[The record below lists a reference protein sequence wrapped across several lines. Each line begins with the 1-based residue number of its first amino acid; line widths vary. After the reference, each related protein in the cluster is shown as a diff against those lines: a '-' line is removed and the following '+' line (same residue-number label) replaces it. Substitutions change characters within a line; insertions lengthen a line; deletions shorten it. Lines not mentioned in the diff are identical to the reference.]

1 MLRNFSKA
9 MNVYVVER
17 WDSMSALEKRY
28 NFWSLYLILICLG
41 VAFYSLYSNI
51 NNTWLISPPN
61 YILFIISVLAFIL
74 GIKGLKDK
82 RNWRTKT
89 RSWLTITLSSLLSI
103 ALFLALSFTLFF
115 SSFGANEHIK
125 TVSSPDNSYTIDF
138 YRWDAGAAGTFGVR
152 GELNG
157 PLWFKKRIYYEK
169 RTENVNVEWKSNNK
183 VSINNH
189 ILKLNEGETFGY

>member
-1 MLRNFSKA
+1 M
-9 MNVYVVER
+9 
-17 WDSMSALEKRY
+17 EKRY
-28 NFWSLYLILICLG
+28 NLWSFYLILICLG

-51 NNTWLISPPN
+51 INNWLIAPPN
-61 YILFIISVLAFIL
+61 YILFSISVLAFIL

-89 RSWLTITLSSLLSI
+89 RSWISITLSSLTSSV
-103 ALFLALSFTLFF
+103 LFLALSFTLLFLPF
-115 SSFGANEHIK
+115 RVNEHIE
-125 TVSSPDNSYTIDF
+125 TVSSPNNSYTIDF
-138 YRWDAGAAGTFGVR
+138 YRWDAGAGGTFGVR

-157 PLWFKKRIYYEK
+157 PLWFKKIIYYEK

-189 ILKLNEGETFGY
+189 ILKLDEGETFGY

>member
-1 MLRNFSKA
+1 MG
-9 MNVYVVER
+9 E
-17 WDSMSALEKRY
+17 SALEKRY
-28 NFWSLYLILICLG
+28 NFWSFYLIIICLG
-41 VAFYSLYSNI
+41 VALYSLYSSI
-51 NNTWLISPPN
+51 NNTWSISPPN
-61 YILFIISVLAFIL
+61 YILFVISVLAFIL
-74 GIKGLKDK
+74 GVKGLKYK

-89 RSWLTITLSSLLSI
+89 RSWLTITLSSLLSTV
-103 ALFLALSFTLFF
+103 LFLVLSFTLFF
-115 SSFGANEHIK
+115 SSFGANEYIK

-169 RTENVNVEWKSNNK
+169 RTENVNVEWENNNE

-189 ILKLNEGETFGY
+189 ILKLNEGDTFGY

>member
-1 MLRNFSKA
+1 MRT
-9 MNVYVVER
+9 
-17 WDSMSALEKRY
+17 LEKRY

-41 VAFYSLYSNI
+41 VVFYSLYSNI

-61 YILFIISVLAFIL
+61 YILFIISVLAFVL

-82 RNWRTKT
+82 RNWRTKA
-89 RSWLTITLSSLLSI
+89 RSWLTLTLSSLLSI
-103 ALFLALSFTLFF
+103 ALFLALLFTLFF
-115 SSFGANEHIK
+115 SQFGSNELIK
-125 TVSSPDNSYTIDF
+125 TVSSPDNSYTIDL
-138 YRWDAGAAGTFGVR
+138 YLWDAGAAGTFGVR

-169 RTENVNVEWKSNNK
+169 RTENVNVEWESNNK

>member
-1 MLRNFSKA
+1 MR
-9 MNVYVVER
+9 
-17 WDSMSALEKRY
+17 ALEKRY
-28 NFWSLYLILICLG
+28 NFWSLYLIIICLG
-41 VAFYSLYSNI
+41 VALYSLYSNI

-61 YILFIISVLAFIL
+61 YIILIISVLAFVL

-103 ALFLALSFTLFF
+103 ALFLALLFTLFF

-125 TVSSPDNSYTIDF
+125 TVSSPDNRYTLDF
-138 YRWDAGAAGTFGVR
+138 YLWDAGAAGTFGIR

>member
-1 MLRNFSKA
+1 M
-9 MNVYVVER
+9 
-17 WDSMSALEKRY
+17 
-28 NFWSLYLILICLG
+28 
-41 VAFYSLYSNI
+41 YSNI
-51 NNTWLISPPN
+51 KNTWLISPPN
-61 YILFIISVLAFIL
+61 YILFIISLLAFIL

-89 RSWLTITLSSLLSI
+89 RSWLTIILSSLLSI
-103 ALFLALSFTLFF
+103 VLFLALSFTLFF
-115 SSFGANEHIK
+115 SAFGANELIK

-138 YRWDAGAAGTFGVR
+138 YFWDAGAAGTFGVR

-169 RTENVNVEWKSNNK
+169 RTENVNVEWKSNHE
-183 VSINNH
+183 VSINNR

>member
-1 MLRNFSKA
+1 
-9 MNVYVVER
+9 
-17 WDSMSALEKRY
+17 MSTMEKRY
-28 NFWSLYLILICLG
+28 NLWAFYLTLICLG
-41 VAFYSLYSNI
+41 AAFYSLYSNI
-51 NNTWLISPPN
+51 NNSWLISPPN

-89 RSWLTITLSSLLSI
+89 RSWLTIILASLLSI
-103 ALFLALSFTLFF
+103 VLFLALLLTLFF
-115 SSFGANEHIK
+115 SSFGANELIK

-138 YRWDAGAAGTFGVR
+138 YFWDAGAAGTFGVR

-169 RTENVNVEWKSNNK
+169 RTENVTVEWKSNHE
-183 VSINNH
+183 VSINNR
-189 ILKLNEGETFGY
+189 ILNLNEGETFGY

>member
-1 MLRNFSKA
+1 
-9 MNVYVVER
+9 
-17 WDSMSALEKRY
+17 MSNLEKRY
-28 NFWSLYLILICLG
+28 NLWAFYLILICLG

-51 NNTWLISPPN
+51 KNTWLISPPN

-74 GIKGLKDK
+74 GIKGLKNK
-82 RNWRTKT
+82 RSWRTKT
-89 RSWLTITLSSLLSI
+89 RSWLTVTLSSLLSI
-103 ALFLALSFTLFF
+103 ALFLALLFTLFF
-115 SSFGANEHIK
+115 SSFGSNELIK
-125 TVSSPDNSYTIDF
+125 TVSSLNNSYTIDF

-169 RTENVNVEWKSNNK
+169 RTENVNVEWKSNNE
-183 VSINNH
+183 VSINNR

>member
-1 MLRNFSKA
+1 M
-9 MNVYVVER
+9 
-17 WDSMSALEKRY
+17 EKRY
-28 NFWSLYLILICLG
+28 NFWSLYLILFCLG
-41 VAFYSLYSNI
+41 VTFYSLYSNI

-82 RNWRTKT
+82 RNWRPKT
-89 RSWLTITLSSLLSI
+89 RSGLTITLSSLTSI
-103 ALFLALSFTLFF
+103 ALFLALSFTLLA
-115 SSFGANEHIK
+115 SLFGENEHIK
-125 TVSSPDNSYTIDF
+125 TVSSPDTSYTIDF
-138 YRWDAGAAGTFGVR
+138 YSWDAGAAGTFGVR

-169 RTENVNVEWKSNNK
+169 RTENVFVEWKSNSK

>member
-1 MLRNFSKA
+1 
-9 MNVYVVER
+9 
-17 WDSMSALEKRY
+17 MSSLEKRY
-28 NFWSLYLILICLG
+28 NFWSLYLILICLR

-82 RNWRTKT
+82 RNWRIKT
-89 RSWLTITLSSLLSI
+89 RSWLTITLSSMLSI
-103 ALFLALSFTLFF
+103 ALFLALSFTFFF

-125 TVSSPDNSYTIDF
+125 RVSSPDNSLIIDF
-138 YRWDAGAAGTFGVR
+138 HRWDAGAAGTFVIR

-169 RTENVNVEWKSNNK
+169 RTENINVEWKSNNK

-189 ILKLNEGETFGY
+189 VLKLNEGETFGY